1 MFVGKTRKGQKYMKL
16 KQKLAT
22 RYARAQLNILSLV
35 SLRKAA
41 IRAFRLFCTP
51 RKRARGKY
59 PDIFETGEP
68 LSFRLDGHRVRGHR
82 WQPYSDSLRTDADAP
97 KKVLIAHGFES
108 STRSFEGYIRALLKK
123 GYEVVA
129 FDAPAHGGSGGRRLF
144 IGPYTRMLAS
154 IEENYGPFQ
163 SWLGH
168 SLGGLA
174 LTLSLEELSPE
185 AGGRLA
191 LIAPATGLSEALDVF
206 AESMHL
212 PAEVVREIDEY
223 VKETNAHP
231 LAWYSLRRAIARVQV
246 NILYVQDEEDP
257 ITPVKNAKEI
267 RQEGHPNLRFLF
279 TSGLGHRKLYKDR
292 EIIEQVVDFL

>member
-1 MFVGKTRKGQKYMKL
+1 VKL

-41 IRAFRLFCTP
+41 VQAFRLSCTP

-68 LSFRLDGHRVRGHR
+68 LAFRLDGHRVRGHR
-82 WQPYSDSLRTDADAP
+82 WQPYSDSLRTDTDSP

-108 STRSFEGYIRALLKK
+108 STRSFEGYIRSLLKK

-144 IGPYTRMLAS
+144 IGQYTRMLAF

-174 LTLSLEELSPE
+174 LALSLEDLSPE
-185 AGGRLA
+185 GSCRLA
-191 LIAPATGLSEALDVF
+191 LIAPATGLVEYLDGF
-206 AESMHL
+206 AEYMHL
-212 PAEVVREIDEY
+212 SAEVIKEIDEY
-223 VKETNAHP
+223 VKETSAHP
-231 LAWYSLRRAIARVQV
+231 LAWYSLRRAIPRIKAD
-246 NILYVQDEEDP
+246 ILYVQDEEDP
-257 ITPVKNAKEI
+257 VAPAKNAQEI
-267 RQEGHPNLRFLF
+267 RQEGRPNLRFLF

>member
-1 MFVGKTRKGQKYMKL
+1 MKL

-41 IRAFRLFCTP
+41 VQAFRLFCTP

-59 PDIFETGEP
+59 PDIFETGQP

-82 WQPYSDSLRTDADAP
+82 WQPYSDALLTDTDAP

-108 STRSFEGYIRALLKK
+108 SSRSFEGYIRALLKK

-129 FDAPAHGGSGGRRLF
+129 FDAPAHGASGGRRLF
-144 IGPYTRMLAS
+144 IDSYTRMLAY

-185 AGGRLA
+185 GTCRFA
-191 LIAPATGLSEALDVF
+191 LIAPATGLAEALDGF

-212 PAEVVREIDEY
+212 PAEVVREIEEY
-223 VKETNAHP
+223 VKETSAHP
-231 LAWYSLRRAIARVQV
+231 LAWYSLRRAFAQIRADV
-246 NILYVQDEEDP
+246 LYVQDEEDTV
-257 ITPVKNAKEI
+257 TPAKCAKEI
-267 RQEGHPNLRFLF
+267 RQDAHPNIRFLF
-279 TSGLGHRKLYKDR
+279 TSGLGHRKLYKDQ